1 MKTICTVLFP
11 YELSRKGTFDDQS
24 LIFFCFSAD
33 QKQLTQGCRAV
44 ARLQN
49 KTRQVSSAEGA
60 SRYGGWGH
68 APPPSSPE
76 NFEIYSLRNRAGEG
90 LSALLRNALVTIFR
104 GIFFFRKV
112 NLGQVSKFTFLLLSD
127 AGAKLMTI
135 CISKHSNVVT
145 RIIKIKW
152 IHESTQR
159 LWILYCRLIK
169 RSFR

>member
-1 MKTICTVLFP
+1 MQVVKSHLIENYLWIPLTFSQGRSQTSEQDEASFERRRRQPLRGLGACPPPLLP
-11 YELSRKGTFDDQS
+11 RKFWNLQP
-24 LIFFCFSAD
+24 
-33 QKQLTQGCRAV
+33 QKQ
-44 ARLQN
+44 
-49 KTRQVSSAEGA
+49 
-60 SRYGGWGH
+60 GGWRFIRPAQKCSCNH
-68 APPPSSPE
+68 FPWH
-76 NFEIYSLRNRAGEG
+76 F
-90 LSALLRNALVTIFR
+90 
-104 GIFFFRKV
+104 FFFRKV

>member
-1 MKTICTVLFP
+1 MQVVKSHLIENYLWIP
-11 YELSRKGTFDDQS
+11 LTFS
-24 LIFFCFSAD
+24 
-33 QKQLTQGCRAV
+33 QGRSQTSEQDEASFE
-44 ARLQN
+44 RRR
-49 KTRQVSSAEGA
+49 RQPLRGLGA
-60 SRYGGWGH
+60 CPS
-68 APPPSSPE
+68 PSSPE
-76 NFEIYSLRNRAGEG
+76 NVEIYSLRNRAGEG